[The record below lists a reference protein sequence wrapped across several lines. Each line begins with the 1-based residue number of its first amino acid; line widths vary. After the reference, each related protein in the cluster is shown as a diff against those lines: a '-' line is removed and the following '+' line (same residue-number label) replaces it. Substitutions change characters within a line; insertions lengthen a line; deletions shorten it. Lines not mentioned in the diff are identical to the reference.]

1 MTIDL
6 KNVLETMKKPYGFR
20 VKLACDIRPDACCK
34 MSVLMDEKGTK
45 LQQAQENF
53 KKATDI
59 ILKAKGMTK
68 CTQLKEMPLVS
79 QPMDF
84 RRLQGFIGKIYTC
97 DMEFEYPIT
106 PSELTNEL
114 CTLLNMDRAFVVVRT
129 LENPYVQIDD
139 DYLEYSEKDYIPSL
153 IDDTAEETINVD
165 MICGDEYNKELV
177 KALQSKEAK
186 KYQGSFK
193 EVDTKTFN
201 NME

>member
-6 KNVLETMKKPYGFR
+6 KKVLETMKKPHAFR
-20 VKLACDIRPDACCK
+20 VKLACDIRPDFCCK
-34 MSVLMDEKGTK
+34 MSKLMDDKGTK
-45 LQQAQENF
+45 LEQAQKNF
-53 KKATDI
+53 KDATDV
-59 ILKAKGMTK
+59 ILTAKGMTK
-68 CTQLKEMPLVS
+68 CSALKEMPLVS

-114 CTLLNMDRAFVVVRT
+114 CTLLNMDKAFVIVRT
-129 LENPYVQIDD
+129 VENPFTEVDE
-139 DYLEYSEKDYIPSL
+139 DYLQYSEADYVPGL
-153 IDDTAEETINVD
+153 INDEKAKAIKPEEYY
-165 MICGDEYNKELV
+165 GDKYNEDLV

-193 EVDTKTFN
+193 EVDKKLFN
-201 NME
+201 GQE